1 MKDDVAPL
9 LTAAQM
15 RAAEDAA
22 IAAGTSAQALMERAG
37 EGAARLIRA
46 RHQPCVVAIL
56 CGPGKNGGD
65 GAVVARHLAA
75 AGFTVRVAKLG
86 DPSTHGLTA
95 LDGAELIVDALFG
108 TGLAR
113 PLEGEARALVQA
125 ANAGGAPIVALDL
138 PSGVSADTGA
148 ILGASIRAELTVTF
162 GAKKAGLALYP
173 GRAQAGEIICVD
185 IGLAPTMIRTQTF
198 ENAPSLWRARLPRIQ
213 WDLHK
218 YARGHCLIVSGPR
231 LKTGAARLAA
241 KAALRAGAGLVTVAT
256 PVEASAEN
264 AAHLTA
270 IMLREADSAD
280 DLAAILAD
288 RRFTAALIGP
298 GAGVG
303 ALTQAKSHAILRSAA
318 RAVLDADALTSF
330 AAAPESLFPALRPDD
345 VLTPHGGEF
354 ARLFSDIDPS
364 VHGKLAATR
373 DAAARAGCV
382 VLFKGADTV
391 IAAPDGRAAV
401 NTNAPPFLATAGA
414 GDVLAGVI
422 AGLLAQGMTG
432 FDAACAGAYLHGAAG
447 RQVGPGLI
455 AEDLEA
461 AIPAIWAKLYSAS

>member
-1 MKDDVAPL
+1 
-9 LTAAQM
+9 
-15 RAAEDAA
+15 
-22 IAAGTSAQALMERAG
+22 
-37 EGAARLIRA
+37 
-46 RHQPCVVAIL
+46 
-56 CGPGKNGGD
+56 
-65 GAVVARHLAA
+65 
-75 AGFTVRVAKLG
+75 
-86 DPSTHGLTA
+86 
-95 LDGAELIVDALFG
+95 
-108 TGLAR
+108 
-113 PLEGEARALVQA
+113 
-125 ANAGGAPIVALDL
+125 
-138 PSGVSADTGA
+138 
-148 ILGASIRAELTVTF
+148 
-162 GAKKAGLALYP
+162 
-173 GRAQAGEIICVD
+173 
-185 IGLAPTMIRTQTF
+185 
-198 ENAPSLWRARLPRIQ
+198 
-213 WDLHK
+213 LHK

-303 ALTQAKSHAILRSAA
+303 TLTQAKSHAILRSAA

-330 AAAPESLFPALRPDD
+330 AAAPESLFSALRPDD

-364 VHGKLAATR
+364 VHGKLAAAR

-461 AIPAIWAKLYSAS
+461 AIPAIWAKVYSAN